1 MLAKILL
8 VDDHAVVR
16 KGLRAILEK
25 DLSGCTVIEASDGV
39 RAVDLARREEP
50 ELVVIDIGMP
60 GLNGLEAIRQIIR
73 RSPRIRILVLSL
85 HDEEAIVRRSF
96 EYGASGYL
104 LKECA
109 VDELVGAVKAVFL
122 GKRYLSAG
130 LPASVRDAVRRKRKK
145 YPISDP
151 LEMLTSREREVLGL
165 LAEGHNNS
173 AIAQQLFISPETVK
187 THRKNLMRKLDVHN
201 ISSLVKLA
209 IENHLIPQI

>member
-1 MLAKILL
+1 MLVKILL
-8 VDDHAVVR
+8 ADDHAVVR

-25 DLSGCTVIEASDGV
+25 DLPGCTIIEASDGV

-73 RSPRIRILVLSL
+73 NSPQVRIMVLSL
-85 HDEEAIVRRSF
+85 HTEEPIVRRSF

-109 VDELVGAVKAVFL
+109 VEELVTAVKTVFS
-122 GKRYLSAG
+122 GKRYISSD
-130 LPASVRDAVRRKRKK
+130 LPASARRAVRRRDKRV
-145 YPISDP
+145 PDSDP
-151 LEMLTSREREVLGL
+151 LEKLTSREREVLGL

-173 AIAQQLFISPETVK
+173 AIAKYLFISTETVR
-187 THRKNLMRKLDVHN
+187 THRKNMMRKLEVHN
-201 ISSLVKLA
+201 LPALVKLA
-209 IENHLIPQI
+209 LEHHLIPRI